1 MTTGFPKKVRD
12 LIEARAGGQC
22 EAMWVLTC
30 NGRPE
35 QIHHRRPRG
44 AGGSKASAVNRAGNG
59 IFICEPCHRLI
70 ESQRDAARAAGLLV
84 SLHESHPANVAV
96 VRRGDL
102 VLLDDFG
109 GVHQLAVPF

>member
-44 AGGSKASAVNRAGNG
+44 AGGSKAPAVNRAGNG

-70 ESQRDAARAAGLLV
+70 ESQRMLLALRGCWCRSTSLIRRMWLLFGAAIWCC
-84 SLHESHPANVAV
+84 
-96 VRRGDL
+96 
-102 VLLDDFG
+102 
-109 GVHQLAVPF
+109 